1 MESKPRKISPQL
13 PLADF
18 AQRGIDYFEREFDP
32 ATEAYYRFFDSEE
45 FPRECEALG
54 FRMDCG
60 HSFIEAY
67 GQEAWND
74 ARSLAVVERIDDVRL
89 IGSAI
94 FSQWR
99 YFNHG
104 AVEHAQEKDR
114 QWLLL
119 RNHVFSPCHSTNGFG
134 SGHLA
139 CRKRFF
145 YCSAA

>member
-1 MESKPRKISPQL
+1 MSN
-13 PLADF
+13 F

-45 FPRECEALG
+45 FPEECQALG
-54 FRMDCG
+54 FKMDCG
-60 HSFIEAY
+60 HSFIAAY

-74 ARSLAVVERIDDVRL
+74 VRSLAAVAGRIDDVRL

-114 QWLLL
+114 QWFLIMFRRL
-119 RNHVFSPCHSTNGFG
+119 RELT
-134 SGHLA
+134 L
-139 CRKRFF
+139 
-145 YCSAA
+145 

>member
-1 MESKPRKISPQL
+1 MQLCPTTPQHS
-13 PLADF
+13 LADF
-18 AQRGIDYFEREFDP
+18 AQRYIDYFEREFDP
-32 ATEAYYRFFDSEE
+32 AAEAYYRFFDSEE
-45 FPRECEALG
+45 FPEQCRALG
-54 FRMDCG
+54 FEMDCG
-60 HSFIEAY
+60 HSFIAAY

-139 CRKRFF
+139 YRKRFF